1 MPTGRTTARSNIMA
15 PPLGS
20 SASKYSPA
28 KAVVVKGMTIIAA
41 IIIVISDFLTILN
54 IIFPPYEIDYLTISK
69 LLSIISA
76 FS

>member
-1 MPTGRTTARSNIMA
+1 MA

-54 IIFPPYEIDYLTISK
+54 IIFPPYEIG
-69 LLSIISA
+69 
-76 FS
+76 